1 MNNKERVEEYQTQV
15 WTHQNSDIV
24 FDFFAPDAII
34 HSSVKKLNGPTA
46 MKEIIEVWLK
56 GVPDIKV
63 YWDAILPEG
72 DKVVSIWHCE
82 GTQTGE
88 FLGLPPSG
96 NKLEYKGITV
106 YEFKDGLIQEYWG
119 IVDIENIKAQCLT
132 S

>member
-1 MNNKERVEEYQTQV
+1 MSNKERVEEYQTQV
-15 WTHQNSDIV
+15 WTHHNSDIV

-34 HSSVKKLNGPTA
+34 HSSVKKLNGPAA
-46 MKEIIEVWLK
+46 MKDTIEVWLK

-106 YEFKDGLIQEYWG
+106 YEFKDDLIQEYWG
-119 IVDIENIKAQCLT
+119 IVDIENIKAQCLK